1 MSKKQAYAPALE
13 VSEFRKVRKTRELPL
28 DGENLV
34 KVGDRVLAND
44 IVLTAELPGDMSIIR
59 VAERMGFEASDV
71 IEGMKVK
78 VGDELKKDDLICTLK
93 TFFGLFTTE
102 LKCPQDGEV
111 EFFTELNS
119 HLGIR
124 HAPIPL
130 KVNAYIDGSVVSIE
144 KGKSVTIESD
154 ATFIQGIFGVGGER
168 QGEIYVLPIDANK
181 EVSSDFLK
189 SIKDNLESKILV
201 GGQTYSNKALKTAA
215 ELNVNGIV
223 CGSIDAE
230 TLFEYVGH
238 EIGVSIT
245 GDEDVP
251 FTLIITEGFGDLA
264 ISKRVLDLAK
274 DCNGFNCSINGATQ
288 VRAGATRPEI
298 IIPRK
303 DSADNSSELE
313 QKFLEVGA
321 NIRII
326 RVPNFGAFGE
336 ITELPSKPEKIPTG
350 AKVRVLRAKLEN
362 GEVVTVPRA
371 NVELV

>member
-1 MSKKQAYAPALE
+1 MKQAYAPALE
-13 VSEFRKVRKTRELPL
+13 VIKLTKVRKTRELPL
-28 DGENLV
+28 EGKSLV
-34 KVGDRVLAND
+34 TVGDNVSAKD
-44 IVLTAELPGDMSIIR
+44 TVLTANLPGDMSILR
-59 VAERMGFEASDV
+59 VSERMGFEATDV
-71 IEGMKVK
+71 VEGMKVK
-78 VGDELKKDDLICTLK
+78 VGDELAKGDLICSLK
-93 TFFGLFTTE
+93 TFFGFFTTE
-102 LKCPQDGEV
+102 LKCPQAGKV

-130 KVNAYIDGSVVSIE
+130 EVDAYIDGKVVEIE
-144 KGKSVTIESD
+144 EGKSITIESD

-168 QGEIYVLPIDANK
+168 QGEVYLLPIEPNK
-181 EVSSDFLK
+181 EVSASFLK
-189 SIKDNLESKILV
+189 SITDDLSSKILI
-201 GGQTYSNKALKTAA
+201 GGQTYTNEALKVAG
-215 ELNVNGIV
+215 ELNVNGVV

-264 ISKRVLDLAK
+264 ISKRVLDLATECK
-274 DCNGFNCSINGATQ
+274 GFTCSINGATQ

-303 DSADNSSELE
+303 DNIDLASNSE
-313 QKFLEVGA
+313 QKFLEPGA

-336 ITELPSKPEKIPTG
+336 ITELPSAPEEIPTG

-362 GEVVTVPRA
+362 GEIVTVPRA

>member
-1 MSKKQAYAPALE
+1 M
-13 VSEFRKVRKTRELPL
+13 
-28 DGENLV
+28 
-34 KVGDRVLAND
+34 
-44 IVLTAELPGDMSIIR
+44 
-59 VAERMGFEASDV
+59 
-71 IEGMKVK
+71 
-78 VGDELKKDDLICTLK
+78 
-93 TFFGLFTTE
+93 
-102 LKCPQDGEV
+102 
-111 EFFTELNS
+111 
-119 HLGIR
+119 
-124 HAPIPL
+124 
-130 KVNAYIDGSVVSIE
+130 
-144 KGKSVTIESD
+144 
-154 ATFIQGIFGVGGER
+154 
-168 QGEIYVLPIDANK
+168 PIDANK

-189 SIKDNLESKILV
+189 SIKDDLNLKILI
-201 GGQTYSNKALKTAA
+201 GGQTYSNEALKTAA

-303 DSADNSSELE
+303 DSAGNSSELE
-313 QKFLEVGA
+313 QKFLEIGA
-321 NIRII
+321 EIRII

-336 ITELPSKPEKIPTG
+336 ITCLLYTSPS
-350 AKVRVLRAKLEN
+350 
-362 GEVVTVPRA
+362 PRDQRGSRMPSSA
-371 NVELV
+371 